1 MLFDRKKKKIKEV
14 AEKFFKAMDFPGG
27 IDLEEKEKNSFYL
40 NLKSDEPQ
48 MLIGKGGQTLSD
60 IQYILRRII
69 NKKNKGET
77 NITLSSDRQDNVY
90 IEVDVNNYRRKKKEY
105 LKELAQEIADEVALT
120 KEEKTLE
127 PMSSY
132 ERRII
137 HVELSSRG
145 DIETESSGQEPER
158 RVIVRPTTQ

>member
-1 MLFDRKKKKIKEV
+1 
-14 AEKFFKAMDFPGG
+14 
-27 IDLEEKEKNSFYL
+27 
-40 NLKSDEPQ
+40 
-48 MLIGKGGQTLSD
+48 MLIDKGEQTLSD

-69 NKKNKGET
+69 NKRNKGET
-77 NITLSSDRQDNVY
+77 NITLSSDHSSDHQDIVY

-105 LKELAQEIADEVALT
+105 LKELAQEIADEVVLT
-120 KEEKTLE
+120 KREKTLE

-137 HVELSSRG
+137 HIELSSRG

-158 RVIVRPTTQ
+158 RVVVRPTTQ